1 VFFFKKCYILVR
13 EKSSGNLS
21 GLCLIMVMHEILLV
35 GGFLLVELSFVE
47 FHMKLRCVDISK
59 VKRNAI

>member
-1 VFFFKKCYILVR
+1 
-13 EKSSGNLS
+13 
-21 GLCLIMVMHEILLV
+21 MHEILLV

-59 VKRNAI
+59 VKRNAIWGL